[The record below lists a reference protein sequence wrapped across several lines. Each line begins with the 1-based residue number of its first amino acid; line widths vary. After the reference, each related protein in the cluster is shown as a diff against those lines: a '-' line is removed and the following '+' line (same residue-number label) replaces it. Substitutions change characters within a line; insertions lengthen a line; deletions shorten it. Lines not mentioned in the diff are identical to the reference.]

1 MQTPCFIINRD
12 RFTTLKNMCEYLSQI
27 HEIKIIVVDNDS
39 AYEPLLQWY
48 EENPLGITIER
59 LSQNYGN
66 FVIFS
71 AQTAIEGHTKP
82 DFLKKYREGEEDY
95 IVTDSD
101 LDLSGVPLDFLDV
114 LKEGRSKYEWTA
126 KVGLSLSIDNLP
138 ECERTIDVLN
148 WERGNWYHRMDDKRF
163 FKAAVDTTFAL
174 TRGDGEPNDFDKC
187 LRTDKPYTAIHVPWT
202 YTADNVPEDEKFFYS
217 RITNAF
223 SHYSYRNKIAFGL

>member
-1 MQTPCFIINRD
+1 
-12 RFTTLKNMCEYLSQI
+12 MCEYLSQI
-27 HEIKIIVVDNDS
+27 PEIKIIVVDNDS
-39 AYEPLLQWY
+39 AYEPLLKWY

-59 LSQNYGN
+59 LNQNYGN

-71 AQTAIEGHTKP
+71 AQTAIEGHIKP
-82 DFLKKYREGEEDY
+82 DFLTKYREGKEDY

-114 LKEGRSKYEWTA
+114 LKEGRRKYEWTA
-126 KVGLSLSIDNLP
+126 KVGLSLEISDLP
-138 ECERTIDVLN
+138 NTDIAREALGWETMN
-148 WERGNWYHRMDDKRF
+148 WHGKYGDGF
-163 FKAAVDTTFAL
+163 IKAPVDTTFAL

-187 LRTDKPYTAIHVPWT
+187 IRTDRPYTAKHAPWY
-202 YTADNVPEDEKFFYS
+202 YTKDNLPEDEKFFYS

>member
-1 MQTPCFIINRD
+1 MQMTPCFIINRD
-12 RFTTLKNMCEYLSQI
+12 RFTTTKNMVAYLQQI
-27 HEIKIIVVDNDS
+27 PEIRVVIIDNDS
-39 AYEPLLQWY
+39 KYPALLEWY
-48 EENPLGITIER
+48 DTNPCEIER
-59 LSQNYGN
+59 LPYNFGN
-66 FVIFS
+66 FCVWGRLDAF
-71 AQTAIEGHTKP
+71 EGFTKP

-114 LKEGRSKYEWTA
+114 LKEGRAKYEWTA

-138 ECERTIDVLN
+138 ECERTVDVLN
-148 WERGNWYHRMDDKRF
+148 WERGNWYNRMDDTRF
-163 FKAAVDTTFAL
+163 LKAAVDTTFAL
-174 TRGDGEPNDFDKC
+174 TRGSGEPNDFDKC